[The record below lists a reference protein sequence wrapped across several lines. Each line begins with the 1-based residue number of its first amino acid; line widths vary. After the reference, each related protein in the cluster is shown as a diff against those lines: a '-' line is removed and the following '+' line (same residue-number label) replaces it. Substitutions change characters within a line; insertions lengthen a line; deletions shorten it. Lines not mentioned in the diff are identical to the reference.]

1 MIDSQE
7 VKHVHTEIDMQEV
20 QEGFK
25 LADEYYDD
33 PDATYTITERV
44 LRTLTNYNQR
54 RQINDSDQKSRY
66 QICK

>member
-33 PDATYTITERV
+33 PDATYTITEKG
-44 LRTLTNYNQR
+44 LAYLNKLQSKEAN
-54 RQINDSDQKSRY
+54 K
-66 QICK
+66 